1 MGNLVTVERGRMPL
15 TRASMILGFGLGG
28 FFDGIVLHQLLQW
41 HHFVSSMVTVTTVPG
56 LELNTLWDGIFHS
69 AMYVVTAIGLIL
81 VWRAINRVGAPF
93 SPRAAFGGILLGAGV
108 FNLFDS
114 IVNHWILGIHHIRE
128 VEDWLVYDI
137 AFFIAGLILIGA
149 GMWLIRRAQAS
160 LPARTA

>member
-1 MGNLVTVERGRMPL
+1 MGSSFMVDRERVPL
-15 TRASMILGFGLGG
+15 TRASIILGFGLGG

-41 HHFVSSMVTVTTVPG
+41 HHFVSGVVSNTTVPG

-69 AMYVVTAIGLIL
+69 AMYGVTAVGLIL

-93 SPRAAFGGILLGAGV
+93 SPRVAFGGVLIGAGG

-137 AFFIAGLILIGA
+137 GFFITGLILLGA
-149 GMWLIRRAQAS
+149 GVFLIRRAA
-160 LPARTA
+160 P